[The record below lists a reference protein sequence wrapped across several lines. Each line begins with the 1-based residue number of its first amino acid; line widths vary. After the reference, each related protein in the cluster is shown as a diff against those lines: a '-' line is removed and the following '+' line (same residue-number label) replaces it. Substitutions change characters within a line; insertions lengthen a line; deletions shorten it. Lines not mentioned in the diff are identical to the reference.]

1 MRFDLLKL
9 FSSNQRS
16 LDSLEDSLNHIDDFI
31 FYHYTTFN
39 SRRLDELKSGLRS
52 LVDVINDKNSLL
64 GSFLYDNGIFID
76 TSNLTLEF
84 NNEIVELS
92 SGGDIYINNL
102 YQRLTDDYT
111 ISGFLIN
118 DFWANYSTISVSP
131 EILSNLEN
139 VIRKELNYNINLRNS
154 WKQKNF
160 STYQVKCLAPMDYS
174 NRQLLE
180 NIKASLHNF
189 TNPNRSYDEFLVT
202 RISPNNIKVLDIQ
215 ELQ

>member
-9 FSSNQRS
+9 FSSNQCS
-16 LDSLEDSLNHIDDFI
+16 LDSLEDSLNHIDDFV
-31 FYHYTTFN
+31 FYHYTTFD
-39 SRRLDELKSGLRS
+39 SRRLDELKSGLHS

-92 SGGDIYINNL
+92 SGGDTYTNNL
-102 YQRLTDDYT
+102 YQRLTDDYN

-118 DFWANYSTISVSP
+118 DFWANYSTISVHP
-131 EILSNLEN
+131 EILLNLEN
-139 VIRKELNYNINLRNS
+139 VIRKELNYNINLCNC

-160 STYQVKCLAPMDYS
+160 STYQVKCLTPMDYS
-174 NRQLLE
+174 NKQLLE

-189 TNPNRSYDEFLVT
+189 TNSDRSYDEFLVT
-202 RISPNNIKVLDIQ
+202 RINPNNIKVLDIQ